1 MDKEENKKMEDKQ
14 VLDVFRVLKT
24 SSKGTQYETIVITI
38 LVNGKQY
45 ELGQIF
51 LDDTKIALLDIAKV
65 PYAEAK

>member
-1 MDKEENKKMEDKQ
+1 MEEKQ
-14 VLDVFRVLKT
+14 ILDAFRVLKT

-38 LVNGKQY
+38 FVNGKQY

-65 PYAEAK
+65 PYYEAK

>member
-1 MDKEENKKMEDKQ
+1 MDKEDNKKMEDKQ